1 MEKLIASQKLTKSQI
16 QIVARLEKRRD
27 VEAQEVVDT
36 TVEGVAVADVAGEV
50 EEEASQNA
58 SSHLLEVVECLKM
71 KTLTTVKD
79 LAKMTL
85 TKVQKMKKV
94 LRKKKT
100 VPALKTKTNI
110 ATPKVRKKQELAKK

>member
-1 MEKLIASQKLTKSQI
+1 M
-16 QIVARLEKRRD
+16 
-27 VEAQEVVDT
+27 DT

-50 EEEASQNA
+50 EEEASRNA

-100 VPALKTKTNI
+100 VPALKMKTNI

>member
-50 EEEASQNA
+50 EEEASRNA

-85 TKVQKMKKV
+85 TKVQKTKKV